1 MNLPNKLSI
10 LRVLCVPVIVVLMLL
25 EGREWQW
32 AALAVFLLA
41 SFTDY
46 LDGHLARKHQLI
58 TDFGKFIDPVADK
71 LLVLST
77 LIMLIHRDLMPAW
90 AVVIVLTRELCVDGL
105 RLIAAT
111 KGKVIAA
118 GPLGKIKTVTQM
130 ILISWTIAFQIPV
143 MSHWSGIILLVAA
156 VGMTLISGVDYF
168 RRNLSVFETA

>member
-10 LRVLCVPVIVVLMLL
+10 LRVLCIPVIVVLMLMP
-25 EGREWQW
+25 ERDWQW
-32 AALAVFLLA
+32 VALALFLLA

-46 LDGHLARKHQLI
+46 LDGHIARKHGLV

-77 LIMLIHRDLMPAW
+77 LIMLIHRNLMPAW
-90 AVVIVLTRELCVDGL
+90 AVVVVLTRELCVDGL

-130 ILISWTIAFQIPV
+130 ILITWSLALQLPV
-143 MSHWSGIILLVAA
+143 TSHWSGIVLLAVA

-168 RRNLSVFETA
+168 RRNLSVFESA